1 MLTTA
6 GEVALMTGAS
16 DGSRTPAAVA
26 APGWGVRI
34 DIMSAKK
41 RDLTS
46 ALLFTNWVLREGGDI
61 L

>member
-16 DGSRTPAAVA
+16 DGSRTPAEVA
-26 APGWGVRI
+26 APTWGMRI

-46 ALLFTNWVLREGGDI
+46 ALFFTN
-61 L
+61 